1 MNDVNGSN
9 TRAKIISDL
18 IQTRSML
25 RMQVLQS
32 NPSKILHQKMD
43 SNLVVQLK
51 KNSELVHINKLIF
64 LLFLSQLFST
74 LFFLLFFWTLFFLYI
89 ELRTRSDIT
98 LAHTFF
104 FKQDTTVSNNL
115 IGSKLTR
122 RMIPVSDFLCR
133 DFR

>member
-74 LFFLLFFWTLFFLYI
+74 LFFLLFFWTLFFWIY
-89 ELRTRSDIT
+89 RTKNKIRYNT
-98 LAHTFF
+98 CTHFF